1 MLKKLAWHQP
11 WLFLLGYLTGL
22 YGYGIP
28 TVSVES
34 PVSIHLGADI
44 EPRPSQ
50 RFPVVLGRKWG
61 TVVPSGNHCEPNR
74 HHCSLVPPIAAI
86 WMEEKRGIKIT
97 EMKAHSRF
105 NYWNQFLLS
114 CNVLFFPSFCH
125 MKMREKLLTVTCRQ
139 PLEIRFSKN
148 SNCWLDDPEAIQE
161 EKTLHHNF
169 VGKSWRA
176 SREWYLNAMKWCP
189 SSLREGCLGCAQLR
203 LCWSWKGCYLKQN
216 IEIMSLNANLLAK
229 QRID

>member
-1 MLKKLAWHQP
+1 MLKRLAWHQP
-11 WLFLLGYLTGL
+11 WLFLQGYLTGL
-22 YGYGIP
+22 FGYGIP

-86 WMEEKRGIKIT
+86 WMEEKKEINIT

-105 NYWNQFLLS
+105 NCRNQFLLS

-125 MKMREKLLTVTCRQ
+125 MKMRETVNSYLPSATRNPLLQKLKLLTR
-139 PLEIRFSKN
+139 
-148 SNCWLDDPEAIQE
+148 
-161 EKTLHHNF
+161 
-169 VGKSWRA
+169 
-176 SREWYLNAMKWCP
+176 
-189 SSLREGCLGCAQLR
+189 
-203 LCWSWKGCYLKQN
+203 WSWSHSGR
-216 IEIMSLNANLLAK
+216 E
-229 QRID
+229 DFTP

>member
-1 MLKKLAWHQP
+1 MTLPPGVSNRFVRLWHPHCICRVSCIHPPGCWYRAQALTTFSSSSGKKMR
-11 WLFLLGYLTGL
+11 
-22 YGYGIP
+22 YGSSLWKSLW
-28 TVSVES
+28 TES
-34 PVSIHLGADI
+34 TSLQSSASHCRHLD
-44 EPRPSQ
+44 
-50 RFPVVLGRKWG
+50 GRKKKEI
-61 TVVPSGNHCEPNR
+61 N
-74 HHCSLVPPIAAI
+74 
-86 WMEEKRGIKIT
+86 IT

-105 NYWNQFLLS
+105 NCRNQFLLS
-114 CNVLFFPSFCH
+114 CNVIFFPSFCH

-216 IEIMSLNANLLAK
+216 IEIMSLNANLHAK

>member
-1 MLKKLAWHQP
+1 MLKRLAWHQP
-11 WLFLLGYLTGL
+11 WLFLQGYLTGL
-22 YGYGIP
+22 FGYGIP

-86 WMEEKRGIKIT
+86 WMEEKKKKSTLQKWRHIVVLIAGINSCYHV
-97 EMKAHSRF
+97 MFFS
-105 NYWNQFLLS
+105 FLPF
-114 CNVLFFPSFCH
+114 VTW
-125 MKMREKLLTVTCRQ
+125 RWEKLLTVTCRQ

-203 LCWSWKGCYLKQN
+203 LCWSWRGCYLKQN
-216 IEIMSLNANLLAK
+216 IEIMSLNANLHAK

>member
-1 MLKKLAWHQP
+1 MTLPPGVSNRFVRLWHPHCICRVSCIHPPGCWYRAQALTTFSSSSGKKMR
-11 WLFLLGYLTGL
+11 
-22 YGYGIP
+22 YGSSLWKSLWTESTSLQSSASHCRHLDGRKKKKS
-28 TVSVES
+28 TVQKWRH
-34 PVSIHLGADI
+34 I
-44 EPRPSQ
+44 
-50 RFPVVLGRKWG
+50 VVL
-61 TVVPSGNHCEPNR
+61 
-74 HHCSLVPPIAAI
+74 IA
-86 WMEEKRGIKIT
+86 GINSCYHV
-97 EMKAHSRF
+97 MFFS
-105 NYWNQFLLS
+105 FLPF
-114 CNVLFFPSFCH
+114 VTW
-125 MKMREKLLTVTCRQ
+125 RWEKLLTVTCRQ

-203 LCWSWKGCYLKQN
+203 LCWSWRGCYLKQN
-216 IEIMSLNANLLAK
+216 IEIMSLNANLHAK